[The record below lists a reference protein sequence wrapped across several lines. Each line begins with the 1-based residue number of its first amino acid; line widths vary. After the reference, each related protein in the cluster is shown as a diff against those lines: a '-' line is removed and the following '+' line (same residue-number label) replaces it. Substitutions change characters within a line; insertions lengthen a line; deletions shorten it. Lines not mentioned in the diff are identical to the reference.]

1 MNKISIITV
10 TRNRSQLLKNK
21 ALASLLGQTSLDFEW
36 IVINDGGDLPTR
48 NLIEQISSNFSLTYR
63 EIDHLDRGF
72 ALCHGR
78 NLGIKLA
85 KNNLITYLD
94 DDNALAADFVAAMN
108 DFMAANSQAL
118 FALPLQ
124 KRSRQVWQNGDIVV
138 RGQTFISPKFD
149 STIDDLVCHRELFDS
164 NGFTHKRE
172 SAPIWN
178 PNYCIYCDYEYFLQ
192 CLSKWGGDRFYLN
205 SQPLVEYI
213 QSNRGIIGQS
223 NYGDWARELK
233 QILDNAG
240 NYQILIDNCEYL
252 ECLHSV
258 QNKYEKKYRNQ
269 VDIPAFVRPNIS

>member
-1 MNKISIITV
+1 MNKISIVTV
-10 TRNRSQLLKNK
+10 TRNRPQLLKNK

-48 NLIEQISSNFSLTYR
+48 NLIEQTSTNFSLTYR
-63 EIDHLDRGF
+63 EIDRPNRGF

-118 FALPLQ
+118 FAIPQQ

-149 STIDDLVCHRELFDS
+149 STIADLVCHRELIDS

-178 PNYCIYCDYEYFLQ
+178 PNYRIYCDYEYFLQ
-192 CLSKWGGDRFYLN
+192 CLSLWGEDRFYLN

-240 NYQILIDNCEYL
+240 NYQILIDRSQYL
-252 ECLHSV
+252 ECLRSM
-258 QNKYEKKYRNQ
+258 QNKYSQKYRNQ
-269 VDIPAFVRPNIS
+269 VDIPAFVKT